1 MYWAREHG
9 AQWYVSQNG
18 KTSGPYREER
28 LKVLVQWGKVS
39 REAYICDEQCSTWI
53 AIKRSAFAPLLVAE
67 EAGAGEAG
75 EGSASNQPSA
85 DGKSGLFAREH
96 WAVWAVS
103 LVLASALGTVIWL

>member
-18 KTSGPYREER
+18 KTSGPYSEER
-28 LKVLVQWGKVS
+28 LKVMLQWGKVS

-53 AIKRSAFAPLLVAE
+53 AIKRSAFAPLFPDAQPGAE
-67 EAGAGEAG
+67 ATGDAPA
-75 EGSASNQPSA
+75 PA
-85 DGKSGLFAREH
+85 DGVGGLFAREH
-96 WAVWAVS
+96 WAVWALS

>member
-9 AQWYVSQNG
+9 AQWFVSQNG
-18 KTSGPYREER
+18 KTSGPYPEER
-28 LKVLVQWGKVS
+28 LKVMVQWGKIA

-53 AIKRSAFAPLLVAE
+53 AIKRSAFAPLLPAESSDGGDVA
-67 EAGAGEAG
+67 GKEAG
-75 EGSASNQPSA
+75 ES
-85 DGKSGLFAREH
+85 SGLFAREH